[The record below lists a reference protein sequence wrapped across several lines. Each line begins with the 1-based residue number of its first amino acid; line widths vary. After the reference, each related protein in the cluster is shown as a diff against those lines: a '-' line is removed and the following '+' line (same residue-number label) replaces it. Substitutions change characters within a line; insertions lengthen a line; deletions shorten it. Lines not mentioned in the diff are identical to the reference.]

1 MKTIT
6 LSCDG
11 CSMQAPGNDGQL
23 PADWCE
29 VSSSGWALGVFC
41 AKCAKSVN
49 VPKMIEKQRAA
60 YEAAR
65 SAPTPGGLSEG

>member
-29 VSSSGWALGVFC
+29 VSSSGWALGV
-41 AKCAKSVN
+41 
-49 VPKMIEKQRAA
+49 IEKQRAA

-65 SAPTPGGLSEG
+65 TAPTPGGLSEG